1 MSLKDKLVGP
11 TEDEVLENFNK
22 KHLEEIEKLNKKHNQ
37 DILLK
42 SCKLGLIKGVKGA
55 VENGADI
62 NYDGGEP
69 LYLSISNGHGEIVK
83 YLIDVGVKMDIFNK
97 KPVTK
102 TNKRTGI
109 GYGVTN
115 DDYNYNHADVFDDD
129 DDGLS
134 HFFRLKEQLH
144 LIEENMVLL

>member
-11 TEDEVLENFNK
+11 TEDEVLDNFNK
-22 KHLEEIEKLNKKHNQ
+22 KHLEELEKLNKKHNQ
-37 DILLK
+37 EILIK

-69 LYLSISNGHGEIVK
+69 LFLAISNSHGEIVK
-83 YLIDVGVKMDIFNK
+83 YLIDMGVKMDIFNK

-115 DDYNYNHADVFDDD
+115 DNYNHDDFFGEDDD
-129 DDGLS
+129 CYDTLGY
-134 HFFRLKEQLH
+134 FFR
-144 LIEENMVLL
+144 

>member
-97 KPVTK
+97 KPVTN
-102 TNKRTGI
+102 TNKTTVNGHNLTI
-109 GYGVTN
+109 NDYGVDN
-115 DDYNYNHADVFDDD
+115 DDDYDPYEEDC
-129 DDGLS
+129 
-134 HFFRLKEQLH
+134 FFRL
-144 LIEENMVLL
+144 